1 MTAPHFLEAFEGP
14 MKTQG
19 ACFPGQ
25 HVIFHGQDLHKSDLM
40 GMDWIGLHVFGI
52 TGRKHSKAQQT
63 VLNYI
68 WTITSYPD
76 ARLWNNRVA
85 ALAGSTRSTGTLA
98 LAAAIAASEAINF
111 GHQPMIH
118 AADFLVRSRTKLL
131 AGGDLTEI
139 VQQELIL
146 HKHLGGYGRPVATMD
161 IDERI
166 PVLRQKMLE
175 AGIDPFNPNNETN
188 APISYFALALEIEK
202 VLVQDLGKK
211 LTINY
216 AGIMIAPALDFGF
229 TVREV
234 GMFMVSCFE
243 AGMSPCYLE
252 ALKRPAGVTFP
263 MRCAK
268 LNYVGKQYKQSGTRP
283 WDKEQDKEL
292 T

>member
-1 MTAPHFLEAFEGP
+1 MTAPHFLESFEGP
-14 MKTQG
+14 MQTRG

-40 GMDWIGLHVFGI
+40 EMDWIGLHVFGI

-85 ALAGSTRSTGTLA
+85 ALAGSTRSTGTLGV
-98 LAAAIAASEAINF
+98 AAAIAASEAINF

-118 AADFLVRSRTKLL
+118 AADFLVRARQKLL
-131 AGGDLTEI
+131 AGEALTEI
-139 VQQELIL
+139 VRQELIL

-161 IDERI
+161 MDERI

-175 AGIDPFNPNNETN
+175 AGIDPINPGNEAN
-188 APISYFALALEIEK
+188 APISYFGLALEIEK
-202 VLVQDLGKK
+202 VLVHDLGKK
-211 LTINY
+211 LTVNY
-216 AGIMIAPALDFGF
+216 AGIMVAPALDFGF

-234 GMFMVSCFE
+234 SMFMISCFE

-252 ALKRPAGVTFP
+252 ALQRPAGATFP
-263 MRCAK
+263 VRCTK
-268 LNYVGKQYKQSGTRP
+268 VNYVGKQYGDTATRL
-283 WDKEQDKEL
+283 WSEG
-292 T
+292 